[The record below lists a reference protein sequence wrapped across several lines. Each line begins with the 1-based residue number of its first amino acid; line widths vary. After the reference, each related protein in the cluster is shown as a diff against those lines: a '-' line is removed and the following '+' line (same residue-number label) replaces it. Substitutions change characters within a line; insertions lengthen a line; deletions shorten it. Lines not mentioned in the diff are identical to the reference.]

1 MAREE
6 NSLLLPVHKVSS
18 SECLGQ
24 QTSHENLVCSPVT
37 LMLATPIKGGQKTS
51 IRRAAVKGPVP
62 APSQSLLAGWRQI
75 QNGLPIQFSL
85 SRKPPE
91 T

>member
-24 QTSHENLVCSPVT
+24 QHSHENLVRSPVT
-37 LMLATPIKGGQKTS
+37 LMLATPIKGGQTS
-51 IRRAAVKGPVP
+51 IRRTAAKGPVP

-75 QNGLPIQFSL
+75 QNGLPI
-85 SRKPPE
+85 
-91 T
+91 